1 VDLSIAIVN
10 YNTKGYLEECLTSL
24 SQYPP
29 CCSFEILVVDNA
41 SKDGSVD
48 MARERFPTVRLL
60 ENAENVGYA
69 AAINRALRE
78 STGEFLLVLNPDV
91 RVTEGSVDALLAFM
105 RAQPRAGIAGSKLLN
120 ADGTLQYSCRTF
132 YTLKIMLYRR
142 TFLGR
147 VFKDS
152 PVVRRHLMMDWDHN
166 SVREVDWVLG
176 ACLMVRRSA
185 VEEVGPADERFFLYL
200 EDVDWC
206 FRMKSRGWG
215 VYYCPDSVMY
225 HHYRRDSAKDFFGP
239 GVRAHLASAFRF
251 YEKWNMALY
260 LLKRHGRGLSTAA
273 TVLGDAVAVIS
284 AFLAAYYARAVLGI
298 FLKKPLYP
306 LSTYWGFMAY
316 TVAVALLSLAFF
328 GLYRRRYGADWVD
341 ELVDSGK
348 ALSIACVVLMAST
361 FVLYLRDYSRVVI
374 VGFWPGSIAAVT
386 ALRLGMR
393 RATAAARASGFGA
406 RRVLVLGSADSRAE
420 VGARVKPAGDSHL
433 ELVSAPESVVD
444 ALREG
449 DASAAGVLVHFTDE
463 QRITDVVCV
472 TEDID
477 EAALGE
483 LIGHLGRQGLRVRL
497 YTKAAR
503 MLTSRSTVEEL
514 GDVGLITIGERH
526 GCPSESVA
534 KRAFDL
540 LVAVPASAVLVIYLA
555 VAGII
560 SRFGGRGPV
569 LVKRVLVGKG
579 GRYFNASF
587 PAGAELEDGLPAGLR
602 GRLLLLFNVV
612 TGQLSFVGPKPLTP
626 EVWEEAGSAWKGTR
640 AGLVPGIIGPR
651 SAVGNRDGGADDPQ
665 AADLQYLR
673 EWSLGLDAKIVI
685 RALAGGIRPAYAE
698 RKA

>member
-1 VDLSIAIVN
+1 MV
-10 YNTKGYLEECLTSL
+10 
-24 SQYPP
+24 
-29 CCSFEILVVDNA
+29 
-41 SKDGSVD
+41 
-48 MARERFPTVRLL
+48 RERFPTVRLL

-78 STGEFLLVLNPDV
+78 STGAFLLVLNPDI

-120 ADGTLQYSCRTF
+120 ADGSLQYSCRTF

-147 VFKDS
+147 ILKDS
-152 PVVRRHLMMDWDHN
+152 PVVRRHLMMDWDHAG
-166 SVREVDWVLG
+166 VREVDWVLG

-225 HHYRRDSAKDFFGP
+225 HHHRRDSAKEFFGP

-273 TVLGDAVAVIS
+273 TVLGDAVAVIL
-284 AFLAAYYARAVLGI
+284 AFLAAYYARAVLGV

-341 ELVDSGK
+341 ELVDAGK

-386 ALRLGMR
+386 ALRFGIR
-393 RATAAARASGFGA
+393 RATTAAWASGFGA
-406 RRVLVLGSADSRAE
+406 RRVLVLGSAASRAE
-420 VGARVKPAGDSHL
+420 VGAGLKPVGNSHL
-433 ELVSAPESVVD
+433 EPVGAPEAVVGALRVGEAKAVD
-444 ALREG
+444 AL
-449 DASAAGVLVHFTDE
+449 AHFVDE

-472 TEDID
+472 IEDID
-477 EAALGE
+477 EGVLGE
-483 LIGHLGRQGLRVRL
+483 ITGRLGRQGLRVRL

-514 GDVGLITIGERH
+514 GDLGLITVGEKH

-540 LVAVPASAVLVIYLA
+540 LVAVPVSAVLVLY
-555 VAGII
+555 VAIAGLI
-560 SRFGGRGPV
+560 SRFGGRDPV
-569 LVKRVLVGKG
+569 LIKKILVGRG

-587 PAGAELEDGLPAGLR
+587 PAGTELEDGLPAGFR
-602 GRLLLLFNVV
+602 GRLLLFFNVMG
-612 TGQLSFVGPKPLTP
+612 GQLSFVGPKPLTP
-626 EVWEEAGSAWKGTR
+626 GAWEEAGGAWKGTR
-640 AGLVPGIIGPR
+640 TRLVPGLIGPW
-651 SAVGNRDGGADDPQ
+651 SLAAKRDVVADDPE

-685 RALAGGIRPAYAE
+685 RALAERIRPPHRE